1 MARGANQAN
10 QPNSQ
15 SPVLR
20 LPPEHRSKA
29 KVYTGLAASGG
40 LVSSICYLTD
50 QMLPMGAAMTL
61 TGVSIAGT
69 LWMHRRTVMKL
80 EERDRLVEILA
91 PVALGFLD
99 RRRID
104 LKKWTMSKGDFWP
117 GKVIIKFH
125 DDLLGEDCAAAII
138 DQLQQRYKRQYA
150 VKKIINH
157 QRIMVLQEAGGLLV
171 EEPEDIHPMIR
182 RTSKVVK
189 KLFSAGNAE
198 SPVATVELED
208 DEPVKVVIQHDI
220 GSAVTNRMVQNDKG
234 FKFGAMLPGRWKAE
248 WDNINDRVT
257 FTLRPALPTFIPHPP
272 IPPMEGTA
280 IDNYKTPL
288 RYGVD
293 EIGEVMAWRP
303 WLDPMMLIT
312 GLTGRGKTVV
322 AHSVLTEMA
331 ARGWII
337 DVADA
342 KLVEFL
348 GYKNWPNVR
357 LVAPD
362 LEQQVRLVYVAK
374 DLMAER
380 YNAIKNGEASEED
393 FEPYGLFLDEFAL
406 FREDVDDWYQDIKQ
420 KGDPSKAPM
429 HRKVA
434 AILRAGRTARVHIVL
449 LTQRPDAEIFGSGEA
464 RLNLSCRV
472 SMGPLDMDGARMMW
486 KSPSLGTTVPSNI
499 RGRGTT
505 RNVAGE
511 VVEFQAY
518 WTPDPRRAKS
528 DEDLEILKSIYPAQE
543 LHPKMMIKVPVPSY
557 VDESEILPSYSEYI
571 SADFIPVPGVF
582 QNQEEI
588 KTEGDEL
595 GEHEISRIVEIS
607 SHPAKDR
614 PRSSAPS
621 EIPAQSESNVLTFPS
636 PTASEVE
643 PEETVEFDDQ
653 DESKWGDIETIGI
666 EDAEVGSLM
675 ELDGEWAAVTSSEE
689 DLADEDAW
697 AVCLVFSDG
706 TDTLLSM
713 ERGSTVAVRH
723 PAYRDN

>member
-10 QPNSQ
+10 QSNNQ
-15 SPVLR
+15 GPVLR

-69 LWMHRRTVMKL
+69 AWMHRRTVRKL

-99 RRRID
+99 RRRVE
-104 LKKWTMSKGDFWP
+104 LKKWTMSNGDFWP
-117 GKVIIKFH
+117 GKVVIKFH
-125 DDLLGEDCAAAII
+125 DDLLGEDCAAAVI
-138 DQLQQRYKRQYA
+138 DQLQQRYQRQYA
-150 VKKIINH
+150 VKKITNH
-157 QRIMVLQEAGGLLV
+157 QRLMVLTEAGELLV
-171 EEPEDIHPMIR
+171 EEPEDVHPMIR

-198 SPVATVELED
+198 PPVATVELED
-208 DEPVKVVIQHDI
+208 DEPVKVEIQHDI
-220 GSAVTNRMVQNDKG
+220 GSAVTNRMVQNDKA

-257 FTLRPALPTFIPHPP
+257 FTLRPALPTFVPHPP

-280 IDNYKTPL
+280 IDNYKTPYC
-288 RYGVD
+288 YGVD
-293 EIGEVMAWRP
+293 ETGEAVAWRP

-322 AHSVLTEMA
+322 AHSVLTELA

-357 LVAPD
+357 IVAPD

-393 FEPYGLFLDEFAL
+393 FVPYVLFLDEFAL

-449 LTQRPDAEIFGSGEA
+449 LTQRPDAEILGSGEA

-505 RNVAGE
+505 RNEAGE

-528 DEDLEILKSIYPAQE
+528 DEDLAILKSIYPAKE
-543 LHPKMMIKVPVPSY
+543 LHPKMMIKVPAATY
-557 VDESEILPSYSEYI
+557 EDESELLPSYSQYI
-571 SADFIPVPGVF
+571 SADFIPVPGGV
-582 QNQEEI
+582 QNQDEDSTERDESEEY
-588 KTEGDEL
+588 EEP
-595 GEHEISRIVEIS
+595 RIVEIS
-607 SHPAKDR
+607 SRPMKDHS
-614 PRSSAPS
+614 RSSAPS
-621 EIPAQSESNVLTFPS
+621 EAKAKIESNVLTFPS
-636 PTASEVE
+636 PTTAEDE
-643 PEETVEFDDQ
+643 PEETIEFDEQ
-653 DESKWGDIETIGI
+653 DESKWGEIETIGI
-666 EDAEVGSLM
+666 EDTEVGSLM

-689 DLADEDAW
+689 DLADEEAW

-706 TDTLLSM
+706 SDTMLSM
-713 ERGSTVAVRH
+713 EIGSTVTVRQ
-723 PAYRDN
+723 PAYQGN